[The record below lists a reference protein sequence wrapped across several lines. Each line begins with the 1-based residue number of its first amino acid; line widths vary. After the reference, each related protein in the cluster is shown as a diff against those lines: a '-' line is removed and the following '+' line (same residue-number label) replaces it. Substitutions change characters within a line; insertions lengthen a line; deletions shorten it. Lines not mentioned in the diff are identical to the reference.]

1 MAINIDQL
9 TKLYYSIGE
18 VAELFGVSRSLIRF
32 WESEFDILKPKKNRK
47 GDRKFTVKDIENLEI
62 IYNLVKVKGYTLEGA
77 KRNIRLQKSEQ
88 KQKNLLIKKL
98 RNIKS
103 GLENLKDQIS

>member
-1 MAINIDQL
+1 MTINIDQL

-47 GDRKFTVKDIENLEI
+47 GDRKFTVKDIEHLEI

-77 KRNIRLQKSEQ
+77 KRNIRSQKSEQ
-88 KQKNLLIKKL
+88 KRKVILLKKL
-98 RNIKS
+98 KNIKT
-103 GLENLKDQIS
+103 GLENLKDQL

>member
-62 IYNLVKVKGYTLEGA
+62 IYNLVKIKGYTLDGA
-77 KRNIRLQKSEQ
+77 KKNIRKQKSEQ
-88 KQKNLLIKKL
+88 KQKKLLLKKL
-98 RNIKS
+98 RSIKS
-103 GLENLKDQIS
+103 GLENLKDQL